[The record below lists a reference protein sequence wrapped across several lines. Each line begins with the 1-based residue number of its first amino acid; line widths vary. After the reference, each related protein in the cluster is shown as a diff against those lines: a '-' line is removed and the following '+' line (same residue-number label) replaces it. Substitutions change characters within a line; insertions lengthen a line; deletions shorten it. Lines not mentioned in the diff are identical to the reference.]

1 MTGII
6 IFDSN
11 TFIAIRGQ
19 LLVSSF
25 VGSFDFPYL
34 TNQINS
40 PIPTDIKKPLVEMPV
55 SALAVIYS
63 TAKLAI
69 VTIAAHRKDC
79 HFILVELLIVYPFV
93 NNHHHHLHNY
103 LDCLTFY
110 LNHELKYTP

>member
-1 MTGII
+1 MTGVI

-11 TFIAIRGQ
+11 IFITISRQ
-19 LLVSSF
+19 LPVSSF

-34 TNQINS
+34 TNQISS
-40 PIPTDIKKPLVEMPV
+40 PIPTDIKKPLVEIPV
-55 SALAVIYS
+55 SALAVMYS
-63 TAKLAI
+63 TAKLAT

-79 HFILVELLIVYPFV
+79 HFFLVELLIVYPFV
-93 NNHHHHLHNY
+93 NNHHRRLHNC